1 MQNTQPFF
9 YQLFASEKDIAGKN
23 ILSFID
29 PSLQPIATLIKEESI
44 FADKEVK
51 NFTKNKKSSIIFLS
65 RHSAKSLRP
74 SFTVHPIGN
83 FSEAAFGGRDSILIP
98 CDAYLM
104 KTLYENILELFDS
117 GNYNFKY
124 NYEISV
130 EATHHG
136 PYAQNPITYIEV
148 GSAPDQWEDLEACR
162 LIADAVNITEFSS
175 IQDQKSWISCIG
187 FGGNHYPMKFSK
199 QMSDTDN
206 ALGHMCAKYAIPFL
220 TKDLVKQMIEKTY
233 PRPQIALFDKKSMKR
248 KQEIRSWLDE
258 YDIIVKQI

>member
-1 MQNTQPFF
+1 MQSSQPFI
-9 YQLFASEKDIAGKN
+9 YQIFASEKDIAGTN
-23 ILSFID
+23 ILNFIS
-29 PSLQPIATLIKEESI
+29 PSLQSETTLIKEESI
-44 FADKEVK
+44 FADMEVK
-51 NFTKNKKSSIIFLS
+51 KFTKDKRSSIIFLS

-83 FSEAAFGGRDSILIP
+83 FSEAAFGGRTSTLIP
-98 CDAYLM
+98 CDSYLM
-104 KTLYENILELFDS
+104 KTLYMNIIELIDT
-117 GNYNFKY
+117 GNYKFKF

-130 EATHHG
+130 EVTHHG
-136 PYAQNPITYIEV
+136 PYSQNPVTYIEV

-162 LIADAVNITEFSS
+162 LIADAVNLTDFSS
-175 IQDQKSWISCIG
+175 ISDQKSWISCIG
-187 FGGNHYPMKFSK
+187 FGGNHYPRKFSK

-220 TKDLVKQMIEKTY
+220 TEDLVKQMIEKTH

-248 KQEIRSWLDE
+248 KQKIRSWLED